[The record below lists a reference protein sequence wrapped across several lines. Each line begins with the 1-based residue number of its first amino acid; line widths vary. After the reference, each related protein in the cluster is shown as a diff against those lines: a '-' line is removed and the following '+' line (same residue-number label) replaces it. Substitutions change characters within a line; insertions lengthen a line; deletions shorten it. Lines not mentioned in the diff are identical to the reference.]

1 MKTAFADGP
10 RVEERPDQPVT
21 DAAGAHSPWRSGAR
35 LTEPTSSGQLRV
47 ALKEAVH
54 LFARDPCEANA
65 ARVEVAIAAL
75 RRRDAR
81 AG

>member
-1 MKTAFADGP
+1 MKTAFADGT
-10 RVEERPDQPVT
+10 RVDERPDHPVT

-35 LTEPTSSGQLRV
+35 LTTSSGQLRV